1 MTTQQWLEENVWGL
15 LLAERWKAT
24 MGSRAN
30 KGARFYCMSVERGG
44 GIDMG
49 SSSVGDYAGK
59 EDGKCGMVSRRV
71 IH

>member
-1 MTTQQWLEENVWGL
+1 
-15 LLAERWKAT
+15 